1 MKLTNW
7 NIPEPSKKD
16 GYVFHSYSMWNTAE
30 DAVLSAR
37 RMKVDHIIP
46 DDIEMIAEPFSWWRV
61 KYVVYRKLY
70 RDGRDN
76 NPYRKI
82 EASPPMDQGF
92 RSLSDLELGD

>member
-1 MKLTNW
+1 MTNW
-7 NIPEPSKKD
+7 KVPEPPKKE

-46 DDIEMIAEPFSWWRV
+46 DDIEIIAEPFIWWRV
-61 KYVVYRKLY
+61 KYVVYRKLH
-70 RDGRDN
+70 RDRRDN
-76 NPYRKI
+76 IPYRLI
-82 EASPPMDQGF
+82 ETSPIVDQGL

>member
-1 MKLTNW
+1 MTDWKV
-7 NIPEPSKKD
+7 PEPPKKE

-46 DDIEMIAEPFSWWRV
+46 DDIELIAEPFSWWRV

-76 NPYRKI
+76 NPYRQI
-82 EASPPMDQGF
+82 ETSPPMDQGL
-92 RSLSDLELGD
+92 RPLPDVESGN

>member
-1 MKLTNW
+1 MTNW
-7 NIPEPSKKD
+7 KVPEPPKKE

-46 DDIEMIAEPFSWWRV
+46 DEIEMIAEPFSWWRV
-61 KYVVYRKLY
+61 KYVVYRKLC
-70 RDGRDN
+70 RDRRDN
-76 NPYRKI
+76 NPYRLI
-82 EASPPMDQGF
+82 ETSAPVDQGL

>member
-1 MKLTNW
+1 MNW
-7 NIPEPSKKD
+7 KVPDPPKKE

-46 DDIEMIAEPFSWWRV
+46 DEIEMIAEPFIWWRV

-76 NPYRKI
+76 SPYRQI
-82 EASPPMDQGF
+82 ETSTPMAQGF